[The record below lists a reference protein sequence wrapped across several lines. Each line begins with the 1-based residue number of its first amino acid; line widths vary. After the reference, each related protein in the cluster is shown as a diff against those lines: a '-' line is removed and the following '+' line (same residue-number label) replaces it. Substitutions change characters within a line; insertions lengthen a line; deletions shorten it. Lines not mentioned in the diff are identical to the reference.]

1 MKQFSSN
8 LSYYYNELDHSLEY
22 LSPFGENPIHKNCE
36 ISFEFYYSELISVQS
51 KKIKIDSLKQK
62 IQNELKKF
70 NWIIIGEVNL
80 QLVFYISEYEKTY
93 TDKIADLDNLINPII
108 EPLQGRNGLI
118 IDECQIKKTNIY
130 WISKN
135 TSSEYN
141 IIHPIVFYIYF
152 DIQNVLK
159 KDNKSIF
166 LEFEKGL
173 VTSFSNDLNEKD
185 IKDLILFK
193 QNNPYNYYTKKFM
206 SNKTFHLSKI
216 RDFKNQTI
224 RYTELVEKN
233 LIK

>member
-22 LSPFGENPIHKNCE
+22 SSPIGENPIHKNCE
-36 ISFEFYYSELISVQS
+36 ISFEFQYSELISVQS

-70 NWIIIGEVNL
+70 DWIIIGEVNL

-135 TSSEYN
+135 TSSKYN

-173 VTSFSNDLNEKD
+173 VTSFSNDLNEED

-193 QNNPYNYYTKKFM
+193 RKHPYNYYTKEFM

-216 RDFKNQTI
+216 KDFKNQTI
-224 RYTELVEKN
+224 RYTELIEKN

>member
-8 LSYYYNELDHSLEY
+8 LSYHYEDLDHSLEY
-22 LSPFGENPIHKNCE
+22 FTVIGENPIHKNCE
-36 ISFEFYYSELISVQS
+36 ISFQFQHSELISVQS
-51 KKIKIDSLKQK
+51 KKIKIDSLKLK

-70 NWIIIGEVNL
+70 DWIIIGEVNL
-80 QLVFYISEYEKTY
+80 QLVFYISDYEKTY

-108 EPLQGRNGLI
+108 KPLQGKDGLI
-118 IDECQIKKTNIY
+118 IDECQIKKINIY

-135 TSSEYN
+135 ESTEYN
-141 IIHPIVFYIYF
+141 IIHPVVFYIYF

-159 KDNKSIF
+159 KDNENIF

-173 VTSFSNDLNEKD
+173 VTSFSNNLSEKD

-193 QNNPYNYYTKKFM
+193 QNNPYNYYTKEFM

-216 RDFKNQTI
+216 KDFKNQTI
-224 RYTELVEKN
+224 RYTKLIEKN

>member
-22 LSPFGENPIHKNCE
+22 SSPFGENPIHKNCE
-36 ISFEFYYSELISVQS
+36 ISFELEYDQLISVQS
-51 KKIKIDSLKQK
+51 KKSKKELFKQK
-62 IQNELKKF
+62 IKNELKKF
-70 NWIIIGEVNL
+70 DWIIIGEVNL
-80 QLVFYISEYEKTY
+80 QIVFYISEYEKTY

-108 EPLQGRNGLI
+108 EPLQGKDGLI
-118 IDECQIKKTNIY
+118 IDECQIKKINIY

-135 TSSEYN
+135 ESTEYN

-159 KDNKSIF
+159 KDNENIF

-173 VTSFSNDLNEKD
+173 VTSFSNVLNQKD

-193 QNNPYNYYTKKFM
+193 QKNPYNYYTKKFM

-216 RDFKNQTI
+216 KDFKNQTI
-224 RYTELVEKN
+224 RYTELIEKN

>member
-8 LSYYYNELDHSLEY
+8 LSYYYNELDHSLKY
-22 LSPFGENPIHKNCE
+22 SSPFGENSIHKNCE
-36 ISFEFYYSELISVQS
+36 ISFEFEHSELISVQS

-62 IQNELKKF
+62 IQNKLKKF
-70 NWIIIGEVNL
+70 DWIIIGEINL
-80 QLVFYISEYEKTY
+80 KIVFYISEYEKIY
-93 TDKIADLDNLINPII
+93 TDKVADLDNLINPMI

-118 IDECQIKKTNIY
+118 IDECQIKKIDIY

-141 IIHPIVFYIYF
+141 VIHPIIFYIYF

-159 KDNKSIF
+159 KGNQNIF

-173 VTSFSNDLNEKD
+173 VTSFSDDLEEED
-185 IKDLILFK
+185 IRSLILFK
-193 QNNPYNYYTKKFM
+193 QNTPYSYYTEKFT
-206 SNKTFHLSKI
+206 SNKTFNISKI
-216 RDFKNQTI
+216 KDFKNQTI
-224 RYTELVEKN
+224 RYTELIEKN

>member
-8 LSYYYNELDHSLEY
+8 LSYYYKELDHTLEY
-22 LSPFGENPIHKNCE
+22 CLVIGENPIHKNCE
-36 ISFEFYYSELISVQS
+36 ISFEFEHSELISVQS

-70 NWIIIGEVNL
+70 DWIIIGEVNF
-80 QLVFYISEYEKTY
+80 QIVFYISEYEKTY
-93 TDKIADLDNLINPII
+93 TDKIADLDNLINPMI

-118 IDECQIKKTNIY
+118 IDECQIKKINIY

-135 TSSEYN
+135 ESTEYN

-159 KDNKSIF
+159 KDNENIF
-166 LEFEKGL
+166 LEFGKGL

-185 IKDLILFK
+185 IKNLLLFK
-193 QNNPYNYYTKKFM
+193 QNNPYEYYTKEFT
-206 SNKTFHLSKI
+206 SNKTFHLGKI
-216 RDFKNQTI
+216 KDFKNQTI
-224 RYTELVEKN
+224 RYTELFEKN

>member
-8 LSYYYNELDHSLEY
+8 LSYYYKDLDFSLEY
-22 LSPFGENPIHKNCE
+22 CPVIGENPIHKNCE
-36 ISFEFYYSELISVQS
+36 ISFELEYDQLISVQS
-51 KKIKIDSLKQK
+51 KKSKKELFKQK

-70 NWIIIGEVNL
+70 DWIIIGEVNF
-80 QLVFYISEYEKTY
+80 QIVFYISEYEKTY

-108 EPLQGRNGLI
+108 EPLQGKDGLI
-118 IDECQIKKTNIY
+118 IDECQIKKINIY

-135 TSSEYN
+135 TSSKYN
-141 IIHPIVFYIYF
+141 GIHPIVFYIYF

-173 VTSFSNDLNEKD
+173 VTSFSDDLNEED
-185 IKDLILFK
+185 IRSLILFK
-193 QNNPYNYYTKKFM
+193 QENPYNYYTKEFM

-216 RDFKNQTI
+216 KDFKNQTI
-224 RYTELVEKN
+224 RYTELIEKN